1 LQKSPQIRSSVL
13 PGYAG
18 FDNEQSTTSPF
29 HGKSPLNSEAE
40 DHARE
45 IDMPT
50 NSIAMRDK
58 DHHIHLVPSGR
69 VLMMSIE
76 HSAIKKVDGEHFEV
90 ECFIKLSVEG
100 LIHPL
105 EDVIRFTFAALRMPG
120 QQMMTELTL
129 VQNHIIKN
137 IFDQGISGNLITY
150 PPEDPR
156 AKESG
161 ITIASEIKTVMIASK
176 QLKEVLAR
184 NGAMADTMVIIQ

>member
-1 LQKSPQIRSSVL
+1 
-13 PGYAG
+13 
-18 FDNEQSTTSPF
+18 
-29 HGKSPLNSEAE
+29 
-40 DHARE
+40 
-45 IDMPT
+45 MPT

-76 HSAIKKVDGEHFEV
+76 HSAIKKVDNERFEV
-90 ECFIKLSVEG
+90 ECFIKLSVES

-105 EDVIRFTFAALRMPG
+105 EDAIRFTFAAVRVPG

-137 IFDQGISGNLITY
+137 VFDLGISGNLISC
-150 PPEDPR
+150 PPDDPR
-156 AKESG
+156 VKEIG
-161 ITIASEIKTVMIASK
+161 ITIASEIKTVMLASK

-184 NGAMADTMVIIQ
+184 NGALTDTMIISP